1 MSEKIVVKS
10 FDTLSVYELYEIISL
25 REQVFVVEQN
35 CAYLDCDGKDKLSKH
50 LWIEAHRSI
59 VAYTRLVPPLSDTPH
74 WSIGR
79 VVVHPEFRGLSLG
92 KKVMQASIKLLN
104 GEMGAQKIVISAQI
118 YLLKFYNDLGF
129 SEEGESYLED
139 DIPHIKMVWRAYSA
153 VN

>member
-35 CAYLDCDGKDKLSKH
+35 CVYLDCDGRDKSSKH
-50 LWIEAHRSI
+50 LWIEVHGCI
-59 VAYTRLVPPLSDTPH
+59 VAYTRLVPPLSDSAY

-92 KKVMQASIKLLN
+92 KKVMQASIEFLN
-104 GEMGAQKIVISAQI
+104 SEMGAQTIVISAQV

-139 DIPHIKMVWRAYSA
+139 DIPHIKMVWRAYYA